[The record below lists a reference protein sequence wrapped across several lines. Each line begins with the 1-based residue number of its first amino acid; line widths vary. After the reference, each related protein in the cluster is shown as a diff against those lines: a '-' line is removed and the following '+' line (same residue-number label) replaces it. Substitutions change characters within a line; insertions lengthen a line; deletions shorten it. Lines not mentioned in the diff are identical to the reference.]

1 LGSASPDKGH
11 EREFENTKRC
21 GNCSLLDIIRVD
33 RNQVISP
40 HEVNFGEDGAARK
53 AMGIVLYV

>member
-1 LGSASPDKGH
+1 
-11 EREFENTKRC
+11 
-21 GNCSLLDIIRVD
+21 LDIIRVN